1 MPTSSGFKRLAVVG
15 VCAIAGAAGFYLTRS
30 GTESRAADAPS
41 ASAAANAAVA
51 VDVAAVAQRTVPLQL
66 QAIGNV
72 EPYSTVALKAR
83 VDGEIVEVDF
93 TDGQEVRQGAT
104 LFKVDPRP
112 YQTALAQAEASAA
125 RDAAARD
132 QARAQERRYQELL
145 DKNFISKDAYSQ
157 YRTNAETAEAVAK
170 ASAAAVETARLNL
183 SYTVIR
189 SPIDGYPGKTMIQR
203 GNLVKANDT
212 NALVVLNQVH
222 PIYVNFAVPEQQL
235 AAIRTYMKDGPIEVV
250 ARAPAPALTSANA
263 APGGDAGGES
273 AAAPAAAGT
282 QAGPA
287 PAAAGTQA
295 GPAPNTPLAKG
306 RLVFVDNAVDPATGT
321 IKLRAQFENH
331 DNMLWPGQFINITL
345 TLKEDKDL
353 LLVPTQSIQTG
364 PSGNFVYVVKPDMT
378 AELRSVVVDRAVG
391 GDSVIARGLAK
402 DEKVVTAGQLRLAP
416 GSKVSLH
423 S

>member
-1 MPTSSGFKRLAVVG
+1 MPTSSGFKRLAVVVG

-41 ASAAANAAVA
+41 ASAAANGAVA
-51 VDVAAVAQRTVPLQL
+51 VDVAVVAQRTVPLQL

-83 VDGEIVEVDF
+83 VDGEIMEVDF

-112 YQTALAQAEASAA
+112 FQAVLAQAEASAA

-132 QARAQERRYQELL
+132 QAQAQERRYQELL

-157 YRTNAETAEAVAK
+157 YRTNAETAVAVAK

-212 NALVVLNQVH
+212 NALVVINQVH

-273 AAAPAAAGT
+273 PAAPAAAGT
-282 QAGPA
+282 QP
-287 PAAAGTQA
+287 

-306 RLVFVDNAVDPATGT
+306 RLVFVDNAVDPTTGT

-416 GSKVSLH
+416 GSKVSVH